1 MRILLVGLWNT
12 VPFLLLLS
20 ATVLGLKT
28 TLRGS
33 TKAWPASNAPLKV
46 CDQQL
51 KRESSQGKTTTNP
64 IPYYTPNQTLLSYWI
79 DAFWA
84 ICLLLLFGG
93 GIFTYHCSEVP
104 TSDGCIPLIKIL
116 WNCDSHYIPSKSMY
130 NFSEISGRLCLFVRL
145 AVLSLR
151 PQITFRPGIST
162 SIGRRPKVTSTGK
175 PCIWRFVSCRDS
187 FKPAQ
192 WFVGHDKNSST
203 WCSSWKQQFFPGFP
217 CVAFKHCSVVLL
229 VSCNFSSR
237 MHHQILSINGSIII
251 DDPK

>member
-151 PQITFRPGIST
+151 PQITSGREFPPVLVE
-162 SIGRRPKVTSTGK
+162 GRRWHLLESLAFGG
-175 PCIWRFVSCRDS
+175 S
-187 FKPAQ
+187 FLAEILSSQLNDLLGTTKTPRHG
-192 WFVGHDKNSST
+192 VHHGNNNSF
-203 WCSSWKQQFFPGFP
+203 QDFR
-217 CVAFKHCSVVLL
+217 VLL
-229 VSCNFSSR
+229 LNTVRSCC
-237 MHHQILSINGSIII
+237 
-251 DDPK
+251 